1 MLAARNGSST
11 VFEGAPAMKASQRKP
26 SQRRRDGRT
35 AASKALVLAVLAAT
49 ASLAATSTPAMAAM
63 ISQVHTGDK
72 DISTLVLRGQIVA
85 GDLGRLQRVT
95 AKIPPG
101 QRIALMLDSPG
112 GSIDEGI
119 AIGRYVYAAK
129 ITTVAIQG
137 PGCHSSCTLVFLAGR
152 DASEQPMRIMM
163 KGARVGF
170 HQATLS
176 TVPANQTYSASDI
189 QTATQIGQEMVKRV
203 NTYFQEIKA
212 DPEFLTLMLS
222 APNRSIT
229 LLNEFDA
236 LRLGIYVMDTATQKL
251 TTPADLKR

>member
-1 MLAARNGSST
+1 
-11 VFEGAPAMKASQRKP
+11 MKPSQRKP
-26 SQRRRDGRT
+26 AQRTHDGRP
-35 AASKALVLAVLAAT
+35 AGWKALVLAVLAAT
-49 ASLAATSTPAMAAM
+49 ASLAAVSSTPARAAT
-63 ISQVHTGDK
+63 IYQVHTGDK
-72 DISTLVLRGQIVA
+72 DISTVVLRGQIVA
-85 GDLGRLQRVT
+85 GDLARLQRVT
-95 AKIPPG
+95 AKLPPG

-137 PGCHSSCTLVFLAGR
+137 PGCHSSCAFVFLAGR
-152 DASEQPMRIMM
+152 DASERPMRIMM

-170 HQATLS
+170 HQGAIAA
-176 TVPANQTYSASDI
+176 VPANQTYSASDI
-189 QTATQIGQEMVKRV
+189 AAATEVGQDMVKKV
-203 NTYFQEIKA
+203 NAYFNEIKA
-212 DPEFLTLMLS
+212 DPEFLTMMLS

>member
-1 MLAARNGSST
+1 
-11 VFEGAPAMKASQRKP
+11 MKPSQRKP
-26 SQRRRDGRT
+26 SQQHRDGRLT
-35 AASKALVLAVLAAT
+35 PWKALVLAVLATA
-49 ASLAATSTPAMAAM
+49 ASLAAAPTPAMAAAVY
-63 ISQVHTGDK
+63 QVHTGDK

-85 GDLGRLQRVT
+85 GDLARLQRVT
-95 AKIPPG
+95 AKVPPS

-112 GSIDEGI
+112 GSIDEAI

-137 PGCHSSCTLVFLAGR
+137 PGCHSSCAFVFLAGR

-170 HQATLS
+170 HQGAIS
-176 TVPANQTYSASDI
+176 AVPANQTYSASDI
-189 QTATQIGQEMVKRV
+189 QTATQMGQDMVKRV
-203 NTYFQEIKA
+203 NGYFQEIKA
-212 DPEFLTLMLS
+212 DPEFLTMMLS

>member
-1 MLAARNGSST
+1 MR
-11 VFEGAPAMKASQRKP
+11 PSQRKP
-26 SQRRRDGRT
+26 SQRHRDGRPT
-35 AASKALVLAVLAAT
+35 AWKALVLAVLAAT
-49 ASLAATSTPAMAAM
+49 AALVAASTPAKAAM
-63 ISQVHTGDK
+63 VYQVHTGDK

-85 GDLGRLQRVT
+85 GDLARLQRVI
-95 AKIPPG
+95 AKVPPS
-101 QRIALMLDSPG
+101 QRIALLLDSPG

-137 PGCHSSCTLVFLAGR
+137 PGCHSSCAFVFLAGR

-170 HQATLS
+170 HQGSIAA
-176 TVPANQTYSASDI
+176 VPANQTYSATDI
-189 QTATQIGQEMVKRV
+189 QVATQIGQDMVKRV
-203 NTYFQEIKA
+203 NGYFQEIKA
-212 DPEFLTLMLS
+212 DPEFLTMMLS

>member
-1 MLAARNGSST
+1 
-11 VFEGAPAMKASQRKP
+11 MKPSQRKP
-26 SQRRRDGRT
+26 SQHHRDGRLT
-35 AASKALVLAVLAAT
+35 ALVLAVLAAT
-49 ASLAATSTPAMAAM
+49 ASLAAASTPVMAAM
-63 ISQVHTGDK
+63 VYQVHTGDK

-85 GDLGRLQRVT
+85 GDLARLQRVT
-95 AKIPPG
+95 AKVPPS

-112 GSIDEGI
+112 GNIDEAI

-137 PGCHSSCTLVFLAGR
+137 PGCHSSCAFVFLAGR
-152 DASEQPMRIMM
+152 DANEQPMRIMM

-170 HQATLS
+170 HQGAIS

-189 QTATQIGQEMVKRV
+189 QTATQMGQDMVKRV
-203 NTYFQEIKA
+203 NGYFQEIKA
-212 DPEFLTLMLS
+212 DPEFLTMMLS

>member
-1 MLAARNGSST
+1 
-11 VFEGAPAMKASQRKP
+11 MKPTHRKP
-26 SQRRRDGRT
+26 SQRHRDGRR
-35 AASKALVLAVLAAT
+35 AGWKARGLAVLAAT
-49 ASLAATSTPAMAAM
+49 ASLTVAAASTPATAA
-63 ISQVHTGDK
+63 IVYQVHTGDK
-72 DISTLVLRGQIVA
+72 DVSTLVLRGQIVA
-85 GDLGRLQRVT
+85 GDLARLQRVT
-95 AKIPPG
+95 AKIPPN
-101 QRIALMLDSPG
+101 QRIVLMLDSPG

-129 ITTVAIQG
+129 LTTVAIQG
-137 PGCHSSCTLVFLAGR
+137 PGCHSSCAFIFLAGR

-170 HQATLS
+170 HQGALS
-176 TVPANQTYSASDI
+176 SVPANQTYSATDI
-189 QTATQIGQEMVKRV
+189 QTATQIGQDMVRRV

-212 DPEFLTLMLS
+212 DPEFLTMMLS

-236 LRLGIYVMDTATQKL
+236 LRLGIYVMDTATLKL

>member
-1 MLAARNGSST
+1 
-11 VFEGAPAMKASQRKP
+11 MKPSQRKP
-26 SQRRRDGRT
+26 SQRHRDGHLT
-35 AASKALVLAVLAAT
+35 AWKAFGLAVLAAT
-49 ASLAATSTPAMAAM
+49 ASLAAASTPAMAAM
-63 ISQVHTGDK
+63 VYQVHTGDK

-95 AKIPPG
+95 AKIPAS

-112 GSIDEGI
+112 GNIDEGI
-119 AIGRYVYAAK
+119 AIGRYIYAAK

-137 PGCHSSCTLVFLAGR
+137 PGCHSTCAFVFLAGR

-163 KGARVGF
+163 KGARIGF
-170 HQATLS
+170 HQGAIS
-176 TVPANQTYSASDI
+176 GVSANQTYSASDI
-189 QTATQIGQEMVKRV
+189 ATATQMGQDMVKRV
-203 NTYFQEIKA
+203 NGYFQEIKA
-212 DPEFLTLMLS
+212 DPEFLTMMLS